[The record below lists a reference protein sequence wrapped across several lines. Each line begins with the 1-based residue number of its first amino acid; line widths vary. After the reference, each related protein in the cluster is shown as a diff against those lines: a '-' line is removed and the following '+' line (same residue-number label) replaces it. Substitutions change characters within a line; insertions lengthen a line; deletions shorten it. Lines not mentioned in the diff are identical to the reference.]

1 MNKAPLLKSIQ
12 FRIIVL
18 LVAVVTLILLGF
30 GLRDYY
36 QIRTQLETSL
46 NKQAD
51 MIAGRLALGMVTPI
65 WDFNDSLGARVI
77 KSEMEIAELNS
88 VIVYEADGK
97 KIFLA
102 LEKVSSGEIQ
112 KVKEPPVGNFVTVS
126 KDVSRKEKK
135 IGIVTVY
142 LTREILEAKLAQ
154 EIMGITVKTAVIDVL
169 IILILFFVIRGMLI
183 NPVKIIQTFAERVS
197 EGDLECS
204 LEEGRFHGELG
215 DLKSAILQMVQNLK
229 KTISE
234 VEIKE
239 NEAAEAARDA
249 RQACNDAELARQQ
262 AESARQEGMLE
273 AASILKEISENI
285 VSSADHL
292 SGRVD
297 QVNEYTMQQRDRSG
311 ETATAMEEMNA
322 TVLEVAQNAGLAAD
336 SADSSKDKAELG
348 SSKVSDLVAS
358 INNVSNL
365 SDEMKESLAELGKN
379 ADGIGTIMNVINDI
393 ADQTNLLALNAAIE
407 AARAGEAGRGFA
419 VVADE
424 VRKLAEKTMQATK
437 EVENVITAI
446 QNSSSQNIRCMDD
459 TTKAVDQ
466 SMGLAQEA
474 GESLVEIVSFVEIT
488 SDQVRSI
495 ATASEQQSASSEEIN
510 RAMDDINNIAMEI
523 SSDMEQATTA
533 LHKLKDLSG
542 QLVQLIQKLESQ

>member
-1 MNKAPLLKSIQ
+1 MNKAPFLKSIQ

-36 QIRTQLETSL
+36 QIRTQLETNL

-51 MIAGRLALGMVTPI
+51 RTAGRLALGMITPI
-65 WDFNDSLGARVI
+65 WDFNDSLGTRVI
-77 KSEMEIAELNS
+77 KSEMELEELSS

-102 LEKVSSGEIQ
+102 LGKTSTDEIQ
-112 KVKEPPVGNFVTVS
+112 KLEKPPTGNYVTVS
-126 KDVSRKEKK
+126 KDISRKEKK
-135 IGIVTVY
+135 IGVVTVY
-142 LTREILEAKLAQ
+142 FTREILEAKLVQ
-154 EIMGITVKTAVIDVL
+154 EIMGITLKTVVTDVL
-169 IILILFFVIRGMLI
+169 IIFILFFVIRGMLI
-183 NPVKIIQTFAERVS
+183 NPVKRIQTFAEKVS
-197 EGDLECS
+197 GGDLECS
-204 LEEGRFHGELG
+204 FEEGTFYGELG
-215 DLKSAILQMVQNLK
+215 ELKTAILQMVQNLK
-229 KTISE
+229 RTISE
-234 VEIKE
+234 VEVKE
-239 NEAAEAARDA
+239 NEAAEAAKEA
-249 RQACNDAELARQQ
+249 RQAYDDAEMARQQ

-285 VSSADHL
+285 VNSADHL

-336 SADSSKDKAELG
+336 SAESSKDKAELG

-365 SDEMKESLAELGKN
+365 SDEMKESLAELGRN

-466 SMGLAQEA
+466 SMGLAKEA

-523 SSDMEQATTA
+523 SSDMEQATSA
-533 LHKLKDLSG
+533 LHKLKDLSE
-542 QLVQLIQKLESQ
+542 QLVQLIHKLES